1 MDTKNKD
8 RDSEIIEVLKKAL
21 DNMYTIAENAFYTRG
36 YNNAVSDVKDLIRSL
51 ERKETNGSK

>member
-1 MDTKNKD
+1 MDTKNRD
-8 RDSEIIEVLKKAL
+8 RDSEIIEALKKAL

-36 YNNAVSDVKDLIRSL
+36 YNSAISDVKDLIRSL